1 MIEPVFVSLVLDARG
16 PFIKKASGPKLVT
29 VPALVIVELMAE
41 TVYAAPAG
49 PVESVAPLAIVPV
62 TPVRFRGVAQT
73 PGELI
78 TPSPAAQ
85 SARAAEAARTENN
98 QTVAAR
104 VRVGPTMRSLDSGIR
119 LPLSVLL
126 LAYSF

>member
-1 MIEPVFVSLVLDARG
+1 MRLRLLLGFPLTTIAVPWLAVIDPLFVSVVLDPEG
-16 PFIKKASGPKLVT
+16 PLIKKASGPKLVT

-62 TPVRFRGVAQT
+62 TPVRFWGVAQT

-85 SARAAEAARTENN
+85 SARAAE
-98 QTVAAR
+98 
-104 VRVGPTMRSLDSGIR
+104 
-119 LPLSVLL
+119 
-126 LAYSF
+126 